1 MTIRLR
7 TWKINANFVGMET
20 KDIRLLVVDDEESI
34 REGLREYL
42 DFEGYSVDSAV
53 SAEDALSKGITDYDL
68 LLLDVMMDGMSGF
81 ELAEKLKKSPDTER
95 IPVIFLTAKDSDDD
109 MVAGLRLGAD
119 DYIPK
124 PFSMKNVIAR
134 IETVMRRIRRN
145 DAPVARGVIC
155 DRETLSCRVDGNNV
169 KLPRKEFE
177 ILALLLDNPGRIFTR
192 EELMRQIWPEN
203 VVVVDRSVDVHVT
216 RIRSKIAPYGK
227 NLVSRSGY
235 GYGWQD

>member
-1 MTIRLR
+1 MDKGDI
-7 TWKINANFVGMET
+7 KIL
-20 KDIRLLVVDDEESI
+20 IVDDEADI

-42 DFEGYSVDSAV
+42 ELEGFAAATVGSAEEALAMGIGGYS
-53 SAEDALSKGITDYDL
+53 L
-68 LLLDVMMDGMSGF
+68 LLLDVMMEGMDGF
-81 ELAEKLKKSPDTER
+81 ELARKLKQSPDTAD
-95 IPVIFLTAKDSDDD
+95 IPIIFVTAKDTDDD

-119 DYIPK
+119 DYVAK

-134 IETVMRRIRRN
+134 IEAVMRRIKPQQPA
-145 DAPVARGVIC
+145 DAKGVVC
-155 DRETLSCRVDGNNV
+155 DRSALTCRVDGREV

-177 ILALLLDNPGRIFTR
+177 ILALLLDNRGRIFTR
-192 EELMRQIWPEN
+192 EELMKQIWPDN

>member
-1 MTIRLR
+1 
-7 TWKINANFVGMET
+7 MET

-53 SAEDALSKGITDYDL
+53 SAEDALSKGITNYDL

-81 ELAEKLKKSPDTER
+81 ELAEKLKKSPGTER

-203 VVVVDRSVDVHVT
+203 IVVIDRSVDVHVT

-227 NLVSRSGY
+227 KLVSRSGY

>member
-1 MTIRLR
+1 MNKKDL
-7 TWKINANFVGMET
+7 KIL
-20 KDIRLLVVDDEESI
+20 IIDDEESI

-42 DFEGYSVDSAV
+42 EFEGYDADSAS
-53 SAEDALSKGITDYDL
+53 SAEDALSMGIDKYGL
-68 LLLDVMMDGMSGF
+68 LLLDVMMEGMDGF
-81 ELAEKLKKSPDTER
+81 ELAGKLKQSPSTAS
-95 IPVIFLTAKDSDDD
+95 IPIIFLTAKDTDDD

-119 DYIPK
+119 DYIAK

-134 IETVMRRIRRN
+134 IEAVTRRVFPESTPASSIKG
-145 DAPVARGVIC
+145 VAC
-155 DRETLSCRVDGNNV
+155 DRSALSCRVDGVEV

-192 EELMRQIWPEN
+192 EELMKRIWPEN
-203 VVVVDRSVDVHVT
+203 VVVVDRAVDVHVT

-235 GYGWQD
+235 GYGWQE

>member
-1 MTIRLR
+1 
-7 TWKINANFVGMET
+7 MET

>member
-1 MTIRLR
+1 MNKKDL
-7 TWKINANFVGMET
+7 KIL
-20 KDIRLLVVDDEESI
+20 IIDDEESI

-42 DFEGYSVDSAV
+42 ELEGYDADSAS
-53 SAEDALSKGITDYDL
+53 SAEDALSMGIDKYGL
-68 LLLDVMMDGMSGF
+68 LLLDVMMEGMDGF
-81 ELAEKLKKSPDTER
+81 ELAGKLKQSPSTAS
-95 IPVIFLTAKDSDDD
+95 IPIIFLTAKDTEDD

-119 DYIPK
+119 DYIAK

-134 IETVMRRIRRN
+134 IEAVTRRVFPESTPASSIKG
-145 DAPVARGVIC
+145 VACYRSA
-155 DRETLSCRVDGNNV
+155 LSCRVNGVEV

-192 EELMRQIWPEN
+192 EELMKRIWPEN
-203 VVVVDRSVDVHVT
+203 VVVVDRAVDVHVT

-235 GYGWQD
+235 GYGWQE